1 VVSLALSRRLRQ
13 SAALALVIAIGAAGA
28 APAFAAGRDL
38 PPAVPPA
45 APVFGAV
52 APPADIGDGRIH
64 VAQSREE
71 AQLIVRLQDLEG
83 QVRTLTGQIEGLQ
96 FQLTQMQ
103 QLIDRM
109 TQDNEY
115 RFQQLEGG
123 PANPPPPK
131 PATSGDLGAPA
142 PTGPGQFQTP
152 ATASA
157 IPPAIAPEDQT
168 ASIQKLPPLASGD
181 QPAAAMDGDE
191 IPMDAVGQPLDLS
204 LGDSQDPLL
213 KGGTGTLGTL
223 DQASVGP
230 QSDPGAGL
238 STGDAKAQYAA
249 GYDAMTRGDY
259 DFAEDQFSQF
269 IALFPADP
277 QAPDATNWLGEAMIQ
292 RGAYTDAAQVLAD
305 GYTKYKDS
313 KRAPDILL
321 KLGIA
326 LSGADQ
332 RDVACRTFFTLAKR
346 YPNLAPAFQTRLEEE
361 NQKAQCP
368 PIG

>member
-1 VVSLALSRRLRQ
+1 VVTLALFRRLRQ
-13 SAALALVIAIGAAGA
+13 SAAFVLVIGAAGA
-28 APAFAAGRDL
+28 APAFAAGHDL
-38 PPAVPPA
+38 LPA
-45 APVFGAV
+45 APPP
-52 APPADIGDGRIH
+52 APLFNATLPRADIGEARLH

-103 QLIDRM
+103 QLVDRM

-123 PANPPPPK
+123 SGSPPPK

-142 PTGPGQFQTP
+142 GPAPLETP

-157 IPPAIAPEDQT
+157 APPSVAPEDQT
-168 ASIQKLPPLASGD
+168 ASIQQLPPLASGD
-181 QPAAAMDGDE
+181 PSAAAMDGDE
-191 IPMDAVGQPLDLS
+191 IPMDSVGQPLDLS
-204 LGDSQDPLL
+204 LGESQDPLL
-213 KGGTGTLGTL
+213 KGGDGTLGTL
-223 DQASVGP
+223 DQASIGP

-238 STGDAKAQYAA
+238 STGDAKAQYQA

-269 IALFPADP
+269 IALFPTDP

-332 RDVACRTFFTLAKR
+332 RDVACRTFFTLEKR
-346 YPNLAPAFQTRLEEE
+346 YPNLAPAFQARLEEE